1 MKKIIRIFFII
12 SLVCF
17 SFFYTDKVMNLLNSK
32 DPLMV
37 KLNNIKK
44 DYEVLP
50 VNAIIDNDTIVPG
63 KKGLEVDID
72 KSYEEM
78 KLGGIFREESLI
90 YKDILPSSSISN
102 NKDKYIVKGNSNNEV
117 SLIVIYNPQTKQN
130 ITNISNIT
138 IYLNHKDITNT
149 NIKKLKKQE
158 LYTYGNNGVYTKE
171 ILDNDNIIINKLSNN
186 KSKYCLLKEKNST
199 YLNICNNNNML
210 VVIPSIIGGYNNIKN
225 NLTGGSIILLEDTSN
240 IDIIIKYIN
249 SKGYTIVPL
258 SKLLTE

>member
-1 MKKIIRIFFII
+1 
-12 SLVCF
+12 
-17 SFFYTDKVMNLLNSK
+17 MNLLNSK

-37 KLNNIKK
+37 KLNDIKK

-102 NKDKYIVKGNSNNEV
+102 NKDKYIVKGNSTNEV
-117 SLIVIYNPQTKQN
+117 SLIVIYNSLTKHN

-199 YLNICNNNNML
+199 YLSICNNNNML

>member
-37 KLNNIKK
+37 KLNDIKK

-90 YKDILPSSSISN
+90 YKDTLPSSSISN

-117 SLIVIYNPQTKQN
+117 SLIVIYNPLTKQN
-130 ITNISNIT
+130 ITNINNIT

-158 LYTYGNNGVYTKE
+158 LYTYGNNGVYTKD

-186 KSKYCLLKEKNST
+186 KSKYCLLKE
-199 YLNICNNNNML
+199 
-210 VVIPSIIGGYNNIKN
+210 
-225 NLTGGSIILLEDTSN
+225 
-240 IDIIIKYIN
+240 
-249 SKGYTIVPL
+249 
-258 SKLLTE
+258 

>member
-37 KLNNIKK
+37 KLNDIKK

-90 YKDILPSSSISN
+90 YKDILPSR
-102 NKDKYIVKGNSNNEV
+102 
-117 SLIVIYNPQTKQN
+117 
-130 ITNISNIT
+130 
-138 IYLNHKDITNT
+138 
-149 NIKKLKKQE
+149 
-158 LYTYGNNGVYTKE
+158 
-171 ILDNDNIIINKLSNN
+171 
-186 KSKYCLLKEKNST
+186 
-199 YLNICNNNNML
+199 
-210 VVIPSIIGGYNNIKN
+210 
-225 NLTGGSIILLEDTSN
+225 
-240 IDIIIKYIN
+240 
-249 SKGYTIVPL
+249 
-258 SKLLTE
+258 

>member
-102 NKDKYIVKGNSNNEV
+102 NKDKYKKVGDNAIAKSDLTTRLYDTAISEHE
-117 SLIVIYNPQTKQN
+117 SYSQT
-130 ITNISNIT
+130 SC
-138 IYLNHKDITNT
+138 
-149 NIKKLKKQE
+149 KL
-158 LYTYGNNGVYTKE
+158 
-171 ILDNDNIIINKLSNN
+171 
-186 KSKYCLLKEKNST
+186 
-199 YLNICNNNNML
+199 
-210 VVIPSIIGGYNNIKN
+210 
-225 NLTGGSIILLEDTSN
+225 
-240 IDIIIKYIN
+240 
-249 SKGYTIVPL
+249 
-258 SKLLTE
+258 

>member
-37 KLNNIKK
+37 KLNDIKK

-78 KLGGIFREESLI
+78 KLGGIFRKESLI

-117 SLIVIYNPQTKQN
+117 SLIVIYNSLTKQN
-130 ITNISNIT
+130 ITNINNIT

-149 NIKKLKKQE
+149 NIKKLKN
-158 LYTYGNNGVYTKE
+158 L
-171 ILDNDNIIINKLSNN
+171 
-186 KSKYCLLKEKNST
+186 LLKK
-199 YLNICNNNNML
+199 
-210 VVIPSIIGGYNNIKN
+210 II
-225 NLTGGSIILLEDTSN
+225 
-240 IDIIIKYIN
+240 
-249 SKGYTIVPL
+249 
-258 SKLLTE
+258 

>member
-117 SLIVIYNPQTKQN
+117 SLIVIY
-130 ITNISNIT
+130 
-138 IYLNHKDITNT
+138 
-149 NIKKLKKQE
+149 
-158 LYTYGNNGVYTKE
+158 
-171 ILDNDNIIINKLSNN
+171 
-186 KSKYCLLKEKNST
+186 
-199 YLNICNNNNML
+199 LNICNNNNML

>member
-102 NKDKYIVKGNSNNEV
+102 NKDKYIVILEISSK
-117 SLIVIYNPQTKQN
+117 LKY
-130 ITNISNIT
+130 SNIT
-138 IYLNHKDITNT
+138 ITI
-149 NIKKLKKQE
+149 NINNSNIFLILDASFLKKIVVT
-158 LYTYGNNGVYTKE
+158 LTTCINV
-171 ILDNDNIIINKLSNN
+171 IIMVIISNN
-186 KSKYCLLKEKNST
+186 F
-199 YLNICNNNNML
+199 
-210 VVIPSIIGGYNNIKN
+210 
-225 NLTGGSIILLEDTSN
+225 IL
-240 IDIIIKYIN
+240 
-249 SKGYTIVPL
+249 
-258 SKLLTE
+258 

>member
-37 KLNNIKK
+37 KLNDIKK

-78 KLGGIFREESLI
+78 KLGGIFRKESLI
-90 YKDILPSSSISN
+90 YKDTLPSSSISN

-117 SLIVIYNPQTKQN
+117 SLIVIYNPLTKHN

-186 KSKYCLLKEKNST
+186 T
-199 YLNICNNNNML
+199 FNNRRL
-210 VVIPSIIGGYNNIKN
+210 
-225 NLTGGSIILLEDTSN
+225 
-240 IDIIIKYIN
+240 
-249 SKGYTIVPL
+249 
-258 SKLLTE
+258 

>member
-78 KLGGIFREESLI
+78 KLEE
-90 YKDILPSSSISN
+90 
-102 NKDKYIVKGNSNNEV
+102 
-117 SLIVIYNPQTKQN
+117 
-130 ITNISNIT
+130 
-138 IYLNHKDITNT
+138 YL
-149 NIKKLKKQE
+149 
-158 LYTYGNNGVYTKE
+158 
-171 ILDNDNIIINKLSNN
+171 
-186 KSKYCLLKEKNST
+186 EKNLLS
-199 YLNICNNNNML
+199 IKISSP
-210 VVIPSIIGGYNNIKN
+210 VVVFQITK
-225 NLTGGSIILLEDTSN
+225 
-240 IDIIIKYIN
+240 IN
-249 SKGYTIVPL
+249 T
-258 SKLLTE
+258 

>member
-1 MKKIIRIFFII
+1 
-12 SLVCF
+12 
-17 SFFYTDKVMNLLNSK
+17 MNLLNSK

-37 KLNNIKK
+37 KLNDIKK

-78 KLGGIFREESLI
+78 KLGGIFRKESLI

-117 SLIVIYNPQTKQN
+117 SLIVIYNPLTKQN

-149 NIKKLKKQE
+149 NIK
-158 LYTYGNNGVYTKE
+158 N
-171 ILDNDNIIINKLSNN
+171 
-186 KSKYCLLKEKNST
+186 
-199 YLNICNNNNML
+199 
-210 VVIPSIIGGYNNIKN
+210 
-225 NLTGGSIILLEDTSN
+225 
-240 IDIIIKYIN
+240 
-249 SKGYTIVPL
+249 
-258 SKLLTE
+258 

>member
-1 MKKIIRIFFII
+1 MVILKKIIRIFFII

-102 NKDKYIVKGNSNNEV
+102 NKDKYIV
-117 SLIVIYNPQTKQN
+117 IYNPLTKQN

-199 YLNICNNNNML
+199 YLNICSNNNML

-249 SKGYTIVPL
+249 SKGYTIVTL